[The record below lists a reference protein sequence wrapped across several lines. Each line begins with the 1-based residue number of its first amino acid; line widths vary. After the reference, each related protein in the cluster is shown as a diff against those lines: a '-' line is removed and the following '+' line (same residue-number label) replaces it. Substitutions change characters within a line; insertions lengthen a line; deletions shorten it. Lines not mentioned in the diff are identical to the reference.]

1 MEVKYEIMMWILN
14 FSKFILYTSC
24 LHMTRMWNG
33 SQPKN
38 VMPWFYLYTIWLE
51 KVNLNNLM
59 KLRHNRRYDII
70 TFLDVKVCLLTAKQ
84 HKAEQVWNCT
94 SYPLPSVWDP
104 NHLAIWF
111 SFLSPCKTLHVKK
124 KIELSCEWQ
133 THFSY
138 T

>member
-1 MEVKYEIMMWILN
+1 MRLWCEYLILAN
-14 FSKFILYTSC
+14 SSSTQAVC
-24 LHMTRMWNG
+24 TWPECEMGAN
-33 SQPKN
+33 PKN

-94 SYPLPSVWDP
+94 SYPLPTVWDP

-111 SFLSPCKTLHVKK
+111 SFLSPCKTLYVKK
-124 KIELSCEWQ
+124 KIELSREWQ